1 MRVPDQRHL
10 WLGNGHR
17 GRCALTRTVNASH
30 ARRAFLQPTRA
41 HVHAIAHLKLSAM
54 AGCLSVKTAGHE
66 VRANQ
71 AASVRRHFL
80 RVGDER
86 RWIRCPE
93 IEVGSRQLSEHFC
106 VTTAC
111 EILMETCPRGRAPLC
126 RYCRQQ
132 RAACVFPERFSS
144 VAFSLLEKR
153 EIVLGPLGASQC
165 MCMWLLRAWV
175 F

>member
-111 EILMETCPRGRAPLC
+111 KRLEDMSTLNSGNFFSERRRALVIFPPASAPLGVLELGTWC
-126 RYCRQQ
+126 HLVPIG
-132 RAACVFPERFSS
+132 AGER
-144 VAFSLLEKR
+144 
-153 EIVLGPLGASQC
+153 P
-165 MCMWLLRAWV
+165 
-175 F
+175 

>member
-93 IEVGSRQLSEHFC
+93 IEL
-106 VTTAC
+106 
-111 EILMETCPRGRAPLC
+111 RGRIASAVRAFLC
-126 RYCRQQ
+126 NDGMRDSHGDMPA
-132 RAACVFPERFSS
+132 RASAVVQVLSPTAEALTCLPHAHHACARSFHVAALLTRRKWADPPTAER
-144 VAFSLLEKR
+144 V
-153 EIVLGPLGASQC
+153 G
-165 MCMWLLRAWV
+165 
-175 F
+175 

>member
-80 RVGDER
+80 RVT
-86 RWIRCPE
+86 
-93 IEVGSRQLSEHFC
+93 C
-106 VTTAC
+106 VCSHVDVHLWTGALCVVWRVRASVVTGVLVVVRVVCWC
-111 EILMETCPRGRAPLC
+111 ECCHKKTR
-126 RYCRQQ
+126 
-132 RAACVFPERFSS
+132 
-144 VAFSLLEKR
+144 
-153 EIVLGPLGASQC
+153 
-165 MCMWLLRAWV
+165 
-175 F
+175 

>member
-17 GRCALTRTVNASH
+17 GRCALTRTVNARH

-93 IEVGSRQLSEHFC
+93 IEL
-106 VTTAC
+106 
-111 EILMETCPRGRAPLC
+111 RGRIASAVRAFLC
-126 RYCRQQ
+126 NDGMGDSHGDMPA
-132 RAACVFPERFSS
+132 RASAVVQVLSPTGNSGRRAFFRKEVFFSPTK
-144 VAFSLLEKR
+144 LLCYYHLNVLLAYWEKR
-153 EIVLGPLGASQC
+153 ETGLC
-165 MCMWLLRAWV
+165 
-175 F
+175 